1 MTGKIIS
8 LKPFIDRMSEE
19 DRNRDAYFSEMEELR
34 RVELEQEEIWRQHRA
49 IHGFPGEDDIPVDDG
64 YRFFDPDDPE
74 HVFQAFER
82 LIEQQRD
89 EHVEAVEAL
98 GVIKEFLERFSPQDD
113 AAPETELG
121 IRDPG
126 PNEPLSLFE
135 AVCLP
140 ELGGQLYVGEDKPG
154 RAGRLGVTTL
164 RAEVAAGRL
173 RRVPPF
179 NKNRFVSR
187 TTIKEWL
194 ELRQDESEPGRAAP
208 SPSGSNVQD
217 IRKRQKATRSSL
229 AAERSQRS
237 ASAAEDARLRIQQAR
252 ERLKK

>member
-1 MTGKIIS
+1 MKNNVIS
-8 LKPFIDRMSEE
+8 LKPFIDRMNDEE
-19 DRNRDAYFSEMEELR
+19 QNRQAYFAEMEELHQT
-34 RVELEQEEIWRQHRA
+34 ELEQEEIWRQHRA

-64 YRFFDPDDPE
+64 YRYFDPDDPE
-74 HVFQAFER
+74 HIMEAFDR

-98 GVIKEFLERFSPQDD
+98 GVIKGFLERFSPPDD
-113 AAPETELG
+113 AAPEPELE

-126 PNEPLSLFE
+126 PHEPLSVFE
-135 AVCLP
+135 AACLP
-140 ELGGQLYVGEDKPG
+140 ELGGQLYRGAAKPG
-154 RAGRLGVTTL
+154 RPGSMPATTL
-164 RAEVAAGRL
+164 RAEIQAGRL

-179 NKNRFVSR
+179 NKNWRVSR
-187 TTIKEWL
+187 TTVQEWL
-194 ELRQDESEPGRAAP
+194 ELRQDEIEPVRTAP